1 MRLWGIQHYDLWTMF
16 NLLICFVYYKY
27 SAFLV
32 LILQL
37 KCTML
42 VGLESGERVLWPL
55 ADGNWGL
62 MGGLGGW
69 MRTRMGK
76 RWTCR
81 KDYKVIILSGGSLS
95 MIGKLW
101 TSSFCW
107 TGRITGSHSEAI
119 WMVGRI
125 LLAVFIVLS
134 SSVFIS
140 HPSETETIQRH
151 SYSDQGREVAWAGF
165 RVFNSKAITLFSKP
179 CS

>member
-95 MIGKLW
+95 MLGKLCSCEHLPFVGLGGSQGVIRKQYGW
-101 TSSFCW
+101 LEGSCLQCSLFFHRPSSFL
-107 TGRITGSHSEAI
+107 TQVKLKPFSGIH
-119 WMVGRI
+119 I
-125 LLAVFIVLS
+125 LTRQGKLHGQVFESLTA
-134 SSVFIS
+134 
-140 HPSETETIQRH
+140 EQ
-151 SYSDQGREVAWAGF
+151 
-165 RVFNSKAITLFSKP
+165 LL
-179 CS
+179 